1 MSVPPRR
8 IAIWL
13 PFALFALLISAP
25 ANAQLLRGR
34 RALLAEPEAIAGAPF
49 GVGRLSIRLPDA
61 RPGFFGERD
70 FTLTDAQGRVF
81 YAAFDFQPVRAI
93 LREVLNRPQTVT
105 VHFLFTGNEPLDLEL
120 FAPSAVRMR
129 VVPRRDPVAHDRL
142 LAQWWEQYTDAATR
156 AARTDEYPQL
166 VDSYL
171 LSMLSQRLE
180 LPPTQIDR
188 RLFPQP
194 DLDESLGVLLG
205 TESIRLKVQDEV
217 MSGPN
222 RPAGADQPLPTPAAF
237 PEVIAP
243 DVKDVKIEE
252 IALHVPE
259 ECFYV
264 RFGNFPN
271 YLWFSRLLTEFGGE
285 LRNLVAM
292 RGLDYQLNMRQEQQL
307 ALKESALAEL
317 LGPQVI
323 ADVAL
328 IGHDM
333 FLREIAAIGIL
344 FQARNNF
351 GLSADIRSQRAAALA
366 ANKDAEETTI
376 EVAGNKVSF
385 LSTPD
390 NRIRS
395 FYAVDGDFHFVTSSR
410 TLVQRFYEAGA
421 GKGALGKSA
430 EFRLARSEVPLE
442 REDSVFAYLSSAFFE
457 NLLSPHYRIEMT
469 RRLRSAAEIDL
480 VRMAR
485 LAATNES
492 RPHDTIDD
500 LVRGGFLP
508 PGVGER
514 SDGTGLVLL
523 ENGDVADSLR
533 GRLNS
538 FTPVAD
544 IAFDTVTPAE
554 ARDYR
559 RFADSLQT
567 RWQRIDPIVVAAKRF
582 AGEAPQFEQVAL
594 DVRMTPLAADNYS
607 MLMNFVGPPS
617 IDRMAPLRGN
627 VATVEAV
634 TRGRGPESVHLYA
647 GVLDTGV
654 PFNFAD
660 DLLGGL
666 RAMLNLKFYFGG
678 WPNAGMFSFFGLRDD
693 LPVDRNG
700 FGRPTALLWQR
711 TDGPFVT
718 GSTDPDVLA
727 DVTPRFRIVEAERP
741 AQLWLQ
747 LGDLNRSELAALI
760 NGYGYFRARQIT
772 GGNLRFMHRLTTQ
785 LGVAPQNAQ
794 TVAENLVGGQ
804 LVCALGGELKLDQPR
819 GGLATWYSTGWD
831 RDASRLITA
840 VPRGFTT
847 PPLDWLRGAQLD
859 AALTPQEL
867 SAHAIVVMHRRAPP
881 TAIAPTA
888 GAAPETESILPAFPF
903 KGLDWFGGKKDNGET
918 EKSSD
923 KPSAKPSPDT
933 KKQPEELPEPVGGS
947 TSKAEFRRSG

>member
-1 MSVPPRR
+1 MFHELRR
-8 IAIWL
+8 IAVWL
-13 PFALFALLISAP
+13 PVTLIAFLIGAP
-25 ANAQLLRGR
+25 ADAQLFRGR
-34 RALLAEPEAIAGAPF
+34 RALPPEPEAIAGAPF
-49 GVGRLSIRLPDA
+49 GVGRLSVRLPDA
-61 RPGFFGERD
+61 RPGLFGERD

-105 VHFLFTGNEPLDLEL
+105 VHFLFTGEEPLDLEL
-120 FAPSAVRMR
+120 FAASSVRMR
-129 VVPRRDPVAHDRL
+129 VVPRRDPGAHDRL
-142 LAQWWEQYTDAATR
+142 LAQWWEQYTDAAAR
-156 AARTDEYPQL
+156 AARTNEYPQL
-166 VDSYL
+166 VDGYL
-171 LSMLSQRLE
+171 LSMLSQRLD
-180 LPPTQIDR
+180 LAPPQIDR
-188 RLFPQP
+188 RFFPQP
-194 DLDESLGVLLG
+194 DLEQSLGVLLG

-217 MSGPN
+217 MSGAN
-222 RPAGADQPLPTPAAF
+222 RAAGADNPLPKPIAF

-243 DVKDVKIEE
+243 DVKDVKIEA

-271 YLWFSRLLTEFGGE
+271 YLWFSRLLREFGGE

-292 RGLDYQLNMRQEQQL
+292 RGLDYQLNARQEQQL

-328 IGHDM
+328 VGQDM
-333 FLREIAAIGIL
+333 FLREGAAMGIL

-351 GLSADIRSQRAAALA
+351 GLSADIRSQRTAALA
-366 ANKDAEETTI
+366 ANKDAEETSI
-376 EVAGNKVSF
+376 DVAGHKVSF

-395 FYAVDGDFHFVTSSR
+395 FYAVDGDFHFVTTSR

-421 GKGALGKSA
+421 GQGALGKSA
-430 EFRLARSEVPLE
+430 EFRLARAEVPIA
-442 REDSVFAYLSSAFFE
+442 REDSVFAYMSSAFFE
-457 NLLSPHYRIEMT
+457 NLLSPHYRIEIT
-469 RRLRSAAEIDL
+469 RRLRSTVEIDL
-480 VRMAR
+480 VKMAR
-485 LAATNES
+485 LAASNEG
-492 RPHDTIDD
+492 RPHDTLDD

-508 PGVGER
+508 PEIGQR
-514 SDGTGLVLL
+514 SDGSRLIVL
-523 ENGDVADSLR
+523 ENGDVVDSVR
-533 GRLNS
+533 GRSGS
-538 FTPVAD
+538 FTPVPD
-544 IAFDTVTPAE
+544 IAFDTVTVAE
-554 ARDYR
+554 TRDYR
-559 RFADSLQT
+559 QFADTLT
-567 RWQRIDPIVVAAKRF
+567 ARWQRIDPIVVAAKRF

-617 IDRMAPLRGN
+617 IDRLAPLRGN

-634 TRGRGPESVHLYA
+634 TRGRGPEPVHLYA
-647 GVLDTGV
+647 GALDTGI
-654 PFNFAD
+654 PFKFAD
-660 DLLGGL
+660 DMLGGL

-678 WPNAGMFSFFGLRDD
+678 WPSAGMFSFFGLRDD

-700 FGRPTALLWQR
+700 FGRPSALLWQR

-741 AQLWLQ
+741 AQFWLQ
-747 LGDLNRSELAALI
+747 LGDLNRSELATLI

-772 GGNLRFMHRLTTQ
+772 GGNLRFMHRLSTQ
-785 LGVAPQNAQ
+785 LGVAAQ
-794 TVAENLVGGQ
+794 DAQSVAQDLAGGQ
-804 LVCALGGELKLDQPR
+804 LVCALGGEFKLDEPR

-831 RDASRLITA
+831 RDASRLITS

-847 PPLDWLRGAQLD
+847 PPLDWLRGAELD

-881 TAIAPTA
+881 TATAPTA
-888 GAAPETESILPAFPF
+888 GAATASESILPAFPF
-903 KGLDWFGGKKDNGET
+903 KGLDWFGGKQENAET
-918 EKSSD
+918 D
-923 KPSAKPSPDT
+923 KPSDKSTEKLPVGPKT
-933 KKQPEELPEPVGGS
+933 QPEELPEPAGDSNG
-947 TSKAEFRRSG
+947 KAKHRPSP